1 MRADSMDNDMEGGQS
16 GGYEGGR
23 GGGREGG
30 RRGGMGM
37 NPNYFLPKPV
47 KVGDEVEVTIEAQAS
62 RGDGI
67 AKKDGFVIFIKGAKE
82 GDKLKVRIT
91 EVKARFAIGE
101 IIA

>member
-1 MRADSMDNDMEGGQS
+1 MDNEDMEGRNE
-16 GGYEGGR
+16 GGYGGR

-30 RRGGMGM
+30 RGRGGGMGM

-47 KVGDEVEVTIEAQAS
+47 KVGEEVEVKVEATAS

-67 AKKDGFVIFIKGAKE
+67 AKKDGFVIFVKGAKE
-82 GDKLKVRIT
+82 GDTIKVRIT

-101 IIA
+101 IIS